1 MKKPKHGTANTHN
14 VPHPQDLRKLNSQ
27 KQMLSSAGYRGR
39 AGGDGEM
46 LVRGRSPQASGGH
59 GLGDQGT
66 ARRRQLTARHR
77 TPEICQRRLQESHPC
92 TLDTER

>member
-27 KQMLSSAGYRGR
+27 KQMLSSAGYWDR

-59 GLGDQGT
+59 GLGDQHG
-66 ARRRQLTARHR
+66 AA
-77 TPEICQRRLQESHPC
+77 TPADSPTSHA
-92 TLDTER
+92 